1 MLKFEIDRTRRG
13 IARILCLVALA
24 LVATTATAQQTGQ
37 DDGSPTILARDAK
50 LYVHYD
56 GSVDVSEITRV
67 NAVAPRIFHRD
78 LVFPGRKVKPDDI
91 FVLEASENDAT
102 VNAEVTQLGDGVRIS
117 IPQPTRRIGPREFDL
132 EYRLLYGVRDQQLDW
147 PLTSASNPLP
157 VQQASLRV
165 TLPEET
171 PSDQIHAQFQLD
183 GANLGGAH
191 ADNAVTGTHVS
202 LTWPQGI
209 KPGQALS
216 AVLTF
221 PEVSDSSMASN
232 TPHGPAWL
240 HDGRAWLA
248 LLVLYYLVVKFAFTG
263 RRDNQPVIAEYA
275 APSGWSAAAVRLL
288 WHNGYDHK
296 CFSAGILGIAAKGG
310 LTLDKRADGAWVA
323 TRTGADEIPALTLD
337 ERALR
342 AALFTFNHT
351 ITFTGPDADSL
362 DVAETSFRGILESR
376 CASERPM
383 SLAGLLIPGWIIAV
397 FGAVNMYSAGRNPAY
412 LAAELIGATTVAAIA
427 VAVLTKT
434 VPGGLLRAIKVQ
446 GLLAAVVCVG
456 ARLARTGTI
465 QWLWIV
471 ALLGGQVAAACWL
484 LRQHG
489 KETPLLLKIHGF
501 RWYLATAEQQDMQ
514 ARYKPSLHP
523 ELQAS
528 LLPYA
533 MALDVEVEWNA
544 HFART
549 AKSAEPQD
557 FIAGIDRESSAHA
570 DAAADLLNFAQS
582 MARRNNEAAVAM
594 PPVTSDT

>member
-1 MLKFEIDRTRRG
+1 
-13 IARILCLVALA
+13 
-24 LVATTATAQQTGQ
+24 
-37 DDGSPTILARDAK
+37 
-50 LYVHYD
+50 
-56 GSVDVSEITRV
+56 
-67 NAVAPRIFHRD
+67 
-78 LVFPGRKVKPDDI
+78 
-91 FVLEASENDAT
+91 
-102 VNAEVTQLGDGVRIS
+102 
-117 IPQPTRRIGPREFDL
+117 
-132 EYRLLYGVRDQQLDW
+132 
-147 PLTSASNPLP
+147 
-157 VQQASLRV
+157 
-165 TLPEET
+165 
-171 PSDQIHAQFQLD
+171 
-183 GANLGGAH
+183 
-191 ADNAVTGTHVS
+191 
-202 LTWPQGI
+202 
-209 KPGQALS
+209 
-216 AVLTF
+216 
-221 PEVSDSSMASN
+221 MASH
-232 TPHGPAWL
+232 TPHRPAWL

-248 LLVLYYLVVKFAFTG
+248 LLALYYLVVKFTFTG
-263 RRDNQPVIAEYA
+263 RRDNRPVIAEYA

-310 LTLDKRADGAWVA
+310 LTLD
-323 TRTGADEIPALTLD
+323 

-362 DVAETSFRGILESR
+362 DVAETSFRRTLESR

-383 SLAGLLIPGWIIAV
+383 SLAGLLIPGWTIAV
-397 FGAVNMYSAGRNPAY
+397 FGAVYMYSVGRNPAY
-412 LAAELIGATTVAAIA
+412 LAAELIGVTTVAAIA
-427 VAVLTKT
+427 LAVLAKA

-446 GLLAAVVCVG
+446 GTLAAIVCAG
-456 ARLARTGTI
+456 AWLAGTGAI

-471 ALLGGQVAAACWL
+471 ALLGGQVAAAWWL

-544 HFART
+544 HFERT
-549 AKSAEPQD
+549 AKAAKPQD

-582 MARRNNEAAVAM
+582 MAQFNQATAAKQ
-594 PPVTSDT
+594 PVTSDT